1 VRTRSAGGIAA
12 VLGALLL
19 AATTLTSPVE
29 RSLHV
34 PPAGTVTKPPADFRG
49 MSQVDY
55 AFLSSDGHVL
65 RFENRSVGSGDGH
78 TTLTTGRD
86 LPNGSLACAAFDW
99 LYRAGEF
106 EQTARNLVW
115 QEQMVGSP
123 IAAISTE
130 QKTDRWSLVDRVNG
144 SEHRHDL
151 GPIPWGRWAYFVVC
165 VKLGSQGYVEAWAAI
180 DAWPDVSTAP
190 RYRVTGNTW
199 QGTTAHQT
207 LGMYARHSRMG
218 VYVGFAGHYARAA
231 TPQRAI
237 ELAVAA

>member
-1 VRTRSAGGIAA
+1 MRRW
-12 VLGALLL
+12 VLALLL
-19 AATTLTSPVE
+19 LLIVVAPVSGASIE
-29 RSLHV
+29 RSLRHPLPV
-34 PPAGTVTKPPADFRG
+34 GTLTKPPADFRG
-49 MSQVDY
+49 MSSVAY
-55 AFLSSDGHVL
+55 RFLSSDGSVL

-115 QEQMVGSP
+115 QEQMSGSP

-130 QKTDRWSLVDRVNG
+130 QKTDRWSFVDRVNG

-151 GPIPWGRWAYFVVC
+151 GPIPWNQWAHFVVC
-165 VKLGSQGYVEAWAAI
+165 VKLGSQGYVEAWYSPTG
-180 DAWPDVSTAP
+180 WPDVSKAP
-190 RYRVTGNTW
+190 RYHFAGNTW

-207 LGMYARHSRMG
+207 LGMYARHSKAG
-218 VYVGFAGHYARAA
+218 VYVGFAGHYGRAA
-231 TPQRAI
+231 TAQRAV
-237 ELAVAA
+237 ELAN